1 MTNAGNE
8 VSNRK
13 WSATIEAINTGVSA
27 TFAGIVTELLFYG
40 LDSYKVVQQAGEKV
54 KISKLYRGALP
65 VALAGAG
72 PSYLVFF
79 GLYNPIRNVI
89 DDRMGPGVESV
100 SVLVASLV
108 AGVPSSIVY
117 VPADVLKKHVLLG
130 TTTKSADGKVP
141 SLWQTAKHLVK
152 TEGVGRLFL
161 GWRANLYRDVAFSA
175 IKMTMYESLA
185 RMYLNLK
192 TAKDENAG
200 NSSEPVDHVVN
211 ADSLNSIEAA
221 GVGFVSGMSTA
232 VLTCP
237 IDCVNSRIKS
247 GELARFGVM
256 SAHFEIIRKDGVAA
270 LFRGVAARSV
280 LLGVG
285 STVFWYFQSST
296 MKFITGS
303 EGGGH
308 GH

>member
-1 MTNAGNE
+1 MTNVGDQD
-8 VSNRK
+8 SGGK
-13 WSATIEAINTGVSA
+13 WSATVEAINTGISA
-27 TFAGIVTELLFYG
+27 TFAGIATELLFYG

-54 KISKLYRGALP
+54 KISKLFRGALP

-89 DDRMGPGVESV
+89 DDRMGPGVESA
-100 SVLVASLV
+100 SVLVASIV
-108 AGVPSSIVY
+108 AGIPSSIVY

-130 TTTKSADGKVP
+130 TTATSADGKVP

-161 GWRANLYRDVAFSA
+161 GWRANLYKDVAFSA

-185 RMYLNLK
+185 RTYLNLK
-192 TAKDENAG
+192 AAKDG
-200 NSSEPVDHVVN
+200 STDNSESGHVIN

-221 GVGFVSGMSTA
+221 GVGFVSGMGTA
-232 VLTCP
+232 VATCP

-247 GELARFGVM
+247 GELAQFGVM
-256 SAHFEIIRKDGVAA
+256 RAHLEIIRKDGVAA
-270 LFRGVAARSV
+270 LFRGVVARSI

-285 STVFWYFQSST
+285 STVFWYLQAS
-296 MKFITGS
+296 MMHFITGS